1 MLPEYFKKQKEYET
15 KYGKNTLLLYQVGM
29 FIECYCT
36 ETEGYPVKE
45 LSLLLNI
52 QYTKKNKALPI
63 SKKNAAMIGWPL
75 PVSKKYI
82 RILLQNNFTL
92 AIYHQK
98 DTNGKITRE
107 RIGLYTPSTYLEEDI
122 TEDTPNNND
131 TNIICLYF
139 DFIEKDTYLIC
150 ASQIDLTTG
159 KGSVLVNTTTECLEQ
174 YSVIQNYLKLF
185 QTREIVYACSEKNR
199 DLQEILDNLDIDNSK
214 YFLQKYTVVNQT
226 NIAYQNEVLTRI
238 YGKEQLLSQIERL
251 NLEKY
256 PELVTSWIILVDYVY
271 EHNPKVIKN
280 IDYPELILNNNYLLL
295 ENNAIEQLNLITNNA
310 LEISNKKYQSVYHV
324 INNCLTCFGK
334 RYLKTQL
341 LQPLI
346 DTDKINERYLA
357 SKFMKN
363 KMTTVYEILSG
374 VIDIEKLNRRMSID
388 SISPFELKNLYLTYK
403 KLSQLKDFEWDTP
416 FLSNVPEFKLLDVLE
431 SYFTFDSFEDEC
443 YFKKGIFKEL
453 DNLEKEI
460 NSEQSKITEYHVY
473 LNKLLNEHE
482 RKEINGIKLEFSDT
496 SGYYFSLSTKRA
508 NVLDKIITKED
519 REILTFKSMPRSAT
533 SKIYLT
539 NQVNLEL
546 LAEYK
551 VLIKKCWL
559 ESCST
564 VYILIK
570 NELKEIVEWVSRID
584 FIYSNLKTAQNYKY
598 VCPTII
604 ENETKSSSFVEF
616 TEMRHPIIERL
627 VKDTQMYITHN
638 ISLGKEKD
646 GILLFGLNSAGKS
659 SMMKSI
665 GVNIILA
672 QCGLYVPC
680 KKMEYFPYK
689 SLFTRIT
696 GNDNLFKGMSS
707 FTVEMFELN
716 NILKYSTEC
725 SLVIGDEICRGTE
738 TISACSIVSAI
749 LILLSK
755 RKSSF
760 IFASHLHDLT
770 QIKDITDL
778 PNLSIKHLKITIDT
792 ENEKLIYNRT
802 LEDGPGSSIYGIT
815 VAKFIIKEPNF
826 VNLTERFSEIHKQLH
841 SQGHT
846 NGNSIRLKLVEDK
859 RSRYNS
865 KKFVSNCEKC
875 GKKASY
881 NGELETHHN
890 IITQEQCDDDGFFNH
905 LHKNSLWNLKVLC
918 SDCHDLEHNNS

>member
-1 MLPEYFKKQKEYET
+1 MLPEYFKKQKEYEE
-15 KYGKNTLLLYQVGM
+15 KYGKNTLLLFQVGM

-36 ETEGYPVKE
+36 ETEGYPVKD

-63 SKKNAAMIGWPL
+63 SKKNAAMVGWPL
-75 PVSKKYI
+75 HASKKYI

-98 DTNGKITRE
+98 ETNGKITRE
-107 RIGLYTPSTYLEEDI
+107 RVGLYTPNTYLEED
-122 TEDTPNNND
+122 TLEDKID

-159 KGSVLVNTTTECLEQ
+159 KGSVLINTNTEPIEQ
-174 YSVIQNYLKLF
+174 YSALQNYLKLF
-185 QTREIVYACSEKNR
+185 QTREIVYACSDPNK
-199 DLQEILDNLDIDNSK
+199 DLQGIMDELDIDNSK
-214 YFLQKYTVVNQT
+214 YFLQKYTLVNQT
-226 NIAYQNEVLTRI
+226 NLAYQNEILQRI
-238 YGKEQLLSQIERL
+238 YGKEEILSQIERL
-251 NLEKY
+251 GLEKY
-256 PELVTSWIILVDYVY
+256 PELVVSWITLIDYVY

-334 RYLKTQL
+334 RYLKKQL

-346 DTDKINERYLA
+346 DVNLINERYTA
-357 SKFMKN
+357 SHFMKSKIEHIYN
-363 KMTTVYEILSG
+363 VLSG
-374 VIDIEKLNRRMSID
+374 VIDIEKLNRRMSLET
-388 SISPFELKNLYLTYK
+388 ISFFEMKNLYLTYK
-403 KLSQLKDFEWDTP
+403 KLSQLTDLVWDTP
-416 FLSNVPEFKLLDVLE
+416 FLSNVPEFKVLKVLE
-431 SYFTFDSFEDEC
+431 RYFTFDSFEDEC
-443 YFKKGIFKEL
+443 YFKKGIFKNL
-453 DNLEKEI
+453 DTLEKEI
-460 NSEQSKITEYHVY
+460 NSDYSRITEFHVY
-473 LNKLLNEHE
+473 LNKLLNSHE

-496 SGYYFSLSTKRA
+496 SGYFFSMSSKRA
-508 NVLDKIITKED
+508 NTLEKIITKED
-519 REILTFKSMPRSAT
+519 HTQLNFKPMPRSST
-533 SKIYLT
+533 TKIYLL

-551 VLIKKCWL
+551 DLIKKCWL
-559 ESCST
+559 ESCNL
-564 VYILIK
+564 VFNEIK

-584 FIYSNLKTAQNYKY
+584 FIYSNLKTAQSYKY
-598 VCPTII
+598 TCPTIV
-604 ENETKSSSFVEF
+604 ENETKSKSFVEF

-627 VKDTQMYITHN
+627 VKDTQMYIAHN
-638 ISLGKEKD
+638 ISLGKSKD

-707 FTVEMFELN
+707 FTVEMLELN
-716 NILKYSTEC
+716 NILKYSNEN

-770 QIKDITDL
+770 QIKDITKL
-778 PNLSIKHLKITIDT
+778 PNLAIKHLKITIDT
-792 ENEKLIYNRT
+792 KNEKLIYDRI
-802 LEDGPGSSIYGIT
+802 LQDGPGSSIYGIT
-815 VAKFIIKEPNF
+815 VAKFIIKDPTF
-826 VNLTERFSEIHKQLH
+826 INLTERFSTIHTQLH

-846 NGNSIRLKLVEDK
+846 NGESIKLKLVEDK

-865 KKFVSNCEKC
+865 KKFVSNCENC

-890 IITQEQCDDDGFFNH
+890 VITQEQCDTEGFFNH

-918 SDCHDLEHNNS
+918 SDCHDLEHK

>member
-1 MLPEYFKKQKEYET
+1 MLPEYFKKQKEYEE
-15 KYGKNTLLLYQVGM
+15 KYGKNTLLLFQVGM

-52 QYTKKNKALPI
+52 QYTMKNK
-63 SKKNAAMIGWPL
+63 SKPL
-75 PVSKKYI
+75 SKQNPMLLGYPKHAEKKYL
-82 RILLQNNFTL
+82 RILLQNNFTVAL
-92 AIYHQK
+92 YYQK
-98 DTNGKITRE
+98 ETNGKIIRE
-107 RIGLYTPSTYLEEDI
+107 RVGLYTPSTYLEEDI
-122 TEDTPNNND
+122 TEDTPNTND

-139 DFIEKDTYLIC
+139 DFIEKDKYLIC

-159 KGSVLVNTTTECLEQ
+159 KGSVLVNTNSDPIEQ
-174 YSVIQNYLKLF
+174 CSIIQNYLKLF
-185 QTREIVYACSEKNR
+185 QTKEIVYACSEKEF
-199 DLQEILDNLDIDNSK
+199 DVGDILDNLDIDNSK
-214 YFLQKYTVVNQT
+214 YFLQKYTLVNQT
-226 NIAYQNEVLTRI
+226 NIAYQNEILQRI
-238 YGKEQLLSQIERL
+238 YGKDVLLSQIERL
-251 NLEKY
+251 GLEKY
-256 PELVTSWIILVDYVY
+256 PELVVSWITLIDYVY

-310 LEISNKKYQSVYHV
+310 LETVNKKYQSVYHV

-334 RYLKTQL
+334 RYLKKQL
-341 LQPLI
+341 LQPLVEP
-346 DTDKINERYLA
+346 DKINERYIA
-357 SKFMKN
+357 STYTEKN
-363 KMTTVYEILSG
+363 MNKVQEILSG
-374 VIDIEKLNRRMSID
+374 VIDIEKLNRKMSLETINF
-388 SISPFELKNLYLTYK
+388 FELKNLYLTYK
-403 KLSQLKDFEWDTP
+403 KLSQLKELKWNTP
-416 FLSNVPEFKLLDVLE
+416 FLSVVPEFNLLDTLE
-431 SYFTFDSFEDEC
+431 SYFTFDSFEEEC
-443 YFKKGIFKEL
+443 FFKKGVFKEL

-460 NSEQSKITEYHVY
+460 NSDYSKIIEFQAY
-473 LNKLLNEHE
+473 LNKLLNANE

-496 SGYYFSLSTKRA
+496 SGYFFSLSSKRA
-508 NVLDKIITKED
+508 KTLEKIITKED
-519 REILTFKSMPRSAT
+519 HTKLVFKAMPRSAT
-533 SKIYLT
+533 TKMYLT

-546 LAEYK
+546 LVEYK
-551 VLIKKCWL
+551 ELLKRCWIESCNTVYTLIK
-559 ESCST
+559 E
-564 VYILIK
+564 
-570 NELKEIVEWVSRID
+570 ELNSIVSWVSKID
-584 FIYSNLKTAQNYKY
+584 FIYSNLKTAKMYKY
-598 VCPTII
+598 TCPTIV
-604 ENETKSSSFVEF
+604 ENEKSFVSF
-616 TEMRHPIIERL
+616 MEMRHPIIERL
-627 VKDTQMYITHN
+627 VRDQQMYIAHDIT
-638 ISLGKEKD
+638 LGKNKD

-680 KKMEYFPYK
+680 KEMKYYPYK

-707 FTVEMFELN
+707 FTVEMLELN
-716 NILKYSTEC
+716 NILKYSNEN

-770 QIKDITDL
+770 QIKDITKL
-778 PNLSIKHLKITIDT
+778 PNLAIKHLKITIDT
-792 ENEKLIYNRT
+792 KNGT
-802 LEDGPGSSIYGIT
+802 GSSIYGIT
-815 VAKFIIKEPNF
+815 VAKFIIKDPTF
-826 VNLTERFSEIHKQLH
+826 INLTERFSTIHTQLH

-846 NGNSIRLKLVEDK
+846 NGESIKLKLVEDK

-865 KKFVSNCEKC
+865 KKFVSNCENC

-890 IITQEQCDDDGFFNH
+890 VITQEQCDTEGFFNH

-918 SDCHDLEHNNS
+918 SDCHDLEHK